1 MSYEIR
7 GTKTLKD
14 QELATGV
21 LKVIEKMAKD
31 YLVFSDRCLDGKLE
45 YMDDF
50 EIEEGRNYIK
60 IIRARRGEFNS
71 GRSVAGFVVKKDTKK
86 FKRGDMLKAA
96 GWKAPATN
104 FARGNVLTD
113 LPERVRWTGIQ

>member
-21 LKVIEKMAKD
+21 LKVLEKMAQD
-31 YLVFSDRCLDGKLE
+31 YLIYSNRCLDGNLD
-45 YMDDF
+45 YMENFD
-50 EIEEGRNYIK
+50 IEEGRNYIR
-60 IIRARRGEFNS
+60 IVRERRGGG
-71 GRSVAGFVVKKDTKK
+71 GRSCAGFIVKKDTAK
-86 FKRGDMLKAA
+86 FKRGDMLKSA

-104 FARGNVLTD
+104 FARGNVFDD

>member
-7 GTKTLKD
+7 GTKAMKD

-21 LKVIEKMAKD
+21 LKVIEKMALD
-31 YLVFSDRCLDGKLE
+31 YRVFSDRCLDGNLD
-45 YMDDF
+45 YMENFD
-50 EIEEGRNYIK
+50 IEEGRSYIK
-60 IIRARRGEFNS
+60 IIRERRGGS
-71 GRSVAGFVVKKDTKK
+71 GRSVAGFIVKKDTAK